1 MKLTRL
7 EFKHCLYPQAYIP
20 SCQMF
25 LLRYTRAALR
35 SDDPEFY
42 STCTYILDTHL
53 VIATHSCSPAS
64 HSAAAAV
71 LLASLLYHESVN
83 GNVTFY

>member
-1 MKLTRL
+1 MNIL
-7 EFKHCLYPQAYIP
+7 FPQAYIP
-20 SCQMF
+20 SGQVF

-71 LLASLLYHESVN
+71 LLASLLYHESAN
-83 GNVTFY
+83 GECIGTSSEL